1 MADSK
6 EKKAKT
12 KKKEPKSV
20 YSKITKILWI
30 AFAVGLLLVP
40 LYVFTVKINFLDLYG
55 GMPSLRELD
64 NPEDELSSELYS
76 ADGLLLGKYYL
87 PNSNRTPVFYK
98 DLSDDMV
105 NALLSAEDIRFE
117 DHPGID
123 LRSVLRAASGVLTFR
138 SLGGG
143 STLTQQLAKN
153 LFDTRGIEDKEKYK
167 GALSDVKGLGL
178 VIAKTKEWIL
188 SVILESKYTK
198 EEILAMYLN
207 TIPFGNNSFGVKVA
221 AKTYFN
227 TSTDSLT
234 IPEAAILVGLAN
246 APTRFNPRRFP
257 ERAINK
263 RNRIIRQMEKYE
275 FISKATSDSLQ
286 ATELGLKFNVENQNE
301 GPAPYFRK
309 VTGNFLRRW
318 AKENN
323 QDLYEGGLKIY
334 TTIDSRMQELAEDA
348 VKEHM
353 MELQKKFN
361 EHWKGRNPWINEE
374 WREIKGF
381 IKDESKKTDHYRKLV
396 RRYGKGH
403 DSVDIMM
410 NLKRE
415 MTVFS
420 WEKEIDTV
428 MSSIDS
434 LKYYKRFLQT
444 GFVAMDP
451 HSGQIKAWVGGI
463 NHKHF
468 KYDHVYQGKRQP
480 GSTFKPFVYATAIE
494 NGFSPCMEV
503 PNVPVTFELP
513 GQEPPVY
520 TPTNA
525 TNEYDGQIM
534 TIREAM
540 SRSINQ
546 ITAYLMKRVKP
557 ENVAKKAKSI
567 GIQSPLDP
575 VPSLCLGVSPVSV
588 FEMVGAYCTFANEGI
603 WTKPTYITRIED
615 KNGNVLYNPTPTTIQ
630 ALSEENAYI
639 MLHMLEGGTQVEG
652 GTGLGLGRNLIVDNG
667 IGGKTGTT
675 QNASDGWFMGI
686 TRDLVGGAW
695 VGGDNRSI
703 RFRSWVEGQGGRTA
717 LPIFRKFLTKVYED
731 ETLGYEKA
739 PFNKPTKRL
748 PLELDC
754 NKYKGLSTNPSD
766 SLNIVDED
774 EVFQEEDVY

>member
-1 MADSK
+1 MAESK
-6 EKKAKT
+6 EKKAK
-12 KKKEPKSV
+12 KKEAKNI

-87 PNSNRTPVFYK
+87 PNSNRTPVAYK

-117 DHPGID
+117 NHPGID

-178 VIAKTKEWIL
+178 IIAKTKEWIL

-207 TIPFGNNSFGVKVA
+207 TIPFGNNAFGVKVA

-227 TSTDSLT
+227 TTTDSLT

-286 ATELGLKFNVENQNE
+286 ASELGLKFNVENQNE

-318 AKENN
+318 ARENN

-334 TTIDSRMQELAEDA
+334 TTIDSRMQELAEEA
-348 VKEHM
+348 VTEHM
-353 MELQKKFN
+353 KELQKKFN
-361 EHWKGRNPWINEE
+361 EHWKGRNPWIDEE
-374 WREIKGF
+374 WREMKGF
-381 IKDESKKTDHYRKLV
+381 IQDEAKKTDHYRKLV
-396 RRYGKGH
+396 KRYGKGH

-410 NLKRE
+410 NLKKE
-415 MTVFS
+415 MTIFS

-513 GQEPPVY
+513 GQDPPVY

-588 FEMVGAYCTFANEGI
+588 FELVGAYCTFANEGI

-652 GTGLGLGRNLIVDNG
+652 GTGLGLGRDLIFDNG

-675 QNASDGWFMGI
+675 QNASDGWFMGV

-717 LPIFRKFLTKVYED
+717 LPIFRKFLTKVYAD
-731 ETLGYEKA
+731 ESLGYEKA
-739 PFNKPTKRL
+739 PFNKPAKRL

-754 NKYKGLSTNPSD
+754 NKYKGLSSNPAD
-766 SLNIVDED
+766 SLNLIEQE